1 MELAM
6 DEKKISRETILREAL
21 ALLKEA
27 GLDGMSLRV
36 LAARVGVRAPSL
48 YWYFKDKNA
57 LLDGLVEDLFSTCL
71 DAVPDHRHW
80 RDWMRAFG
88 KELLRTQ
95 LEIPDFGR
103 LGTTRDMAED
113 HFDRTVKRLRER
125 LEKLDMPLDEAV
137 KLQSAVQALT
147 TGWSA
152 FTNAPYA
159 GKLRRLQDLDAVAA
173 GSLDALIQGWTWD
186 TRS

>member
-1 MELAM
+1 MNA
-6 DEKKISRETILREAL
+6 KTISREMILREAL
-21 ALLKEA
+21 SLLKEV
-27 GLDGMSLRV
+27 GLDGMSLRI

-57 LLDGLVEDLFSTCL
+57 LLDALVEDLFCNCL
-71 DAVPDHRHW
+71 AAVPDHHHW

-88 KELLRTQ
+88 KVLLEMQ
-95 LEIPDFGR
+95 KDIPDFGR

-113 HFDRTVKRLRER
+113 HFGRTIERLREK
-125 LEKLDMPLDEAV
+125 LEMLDMPFNEAV

-152 FTNAPYA
+152 FTHAPYA
-159 GKLRRLQDLDAVAA
+159 SKLQHLFDQNATAQS
-173 GSLDALIQGWTWD
+173 SLEALIQGWTWKGNN
-186 TRS
+186 